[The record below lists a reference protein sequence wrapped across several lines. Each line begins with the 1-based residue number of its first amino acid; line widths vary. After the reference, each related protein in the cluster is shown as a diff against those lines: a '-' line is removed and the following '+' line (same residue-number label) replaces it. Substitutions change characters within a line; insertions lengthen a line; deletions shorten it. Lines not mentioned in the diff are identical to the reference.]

1 MLHSTSGII
10 LNSIKYSESSLIV
23 KIYTRDFGLQSYMVN
38 GVRGK
43 RSKQKATLFQ
53 PLALVDM
60 QVANSNKGGGL
71 QRISEISIHQP
82 YTEIPYDIV
91 KSSIAIFLNEILYK
105 ALKEDHPDED
115 MFDFIKNSLLVL
127 DLNHG
132 NCANFHV
139 FFMIQLSR
147 FLGFYPQGK
156 YKEETTI
163 FDLKEGTFI
172 RNLPSHSFFLSTKN
186 SSLLNELITASYET
200 IHELKINNKERKELL
215 QAMILFYQLHIST
228 FKEIKSQEVLE
239 EVIG

>member
-10 LNSIKYSESSLIV
+10 LNTINYSESSLIV
-23 KIYTRDFGLQSYMVN
+23 KIYTRNFGLQSYMVN

-43 RSKQKATLFQ
+43 KSKQKASLFQ

-60 QVANSNKGGGL
+60 QVSNFNKGGI
-71 QRISEISIHQP
+71 QRISEISMHHP
-82 YTEIPYDIV
+82 YTEIPYDII

-105 ALKEDHPDED
+105 AIKEEHPDEE
-115 MFDFIKNSLLVL
+115 MFEFIKNSLMVL
-127 DLNHG
+127 DFNHG
-132 NCANFHV
+132 NCANFHI

-156 YKEETTI
+156 YSLDTPI
-163 FDLKEGTFI
+163 FDLREGTFVK
-172 RNLPSHSFFLSTKN
+172 NLPSHSFYLSAEN
-186 SSLLNELITASYET
+186 SSLLNNLIMANYET

-228 FKEIKSQEVLE
+228 FKEIKSQEILE